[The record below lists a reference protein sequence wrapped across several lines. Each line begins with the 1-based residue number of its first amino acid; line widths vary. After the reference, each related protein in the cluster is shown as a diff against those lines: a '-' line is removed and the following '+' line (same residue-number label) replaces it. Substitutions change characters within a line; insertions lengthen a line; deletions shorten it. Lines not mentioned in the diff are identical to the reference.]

1 MKFALSEVWLCIF
14 RCMLVAAWLRY
25 LLVRSA
31 DLELSTDAGGLLLLV
46 EVMQRLGGAVVDG
59 ATDDELQGAR
69 VQQALRN
76 SINTRVLNVC
86 R

>member
-1 MKFALSEVWLCIF
+1 
-14 RCMLVAAWLRY
+14 MLVAVWLLY
-25 LLVRSA
+25 LMVRSA
-31 DLELSTDAGGLLLLV
+31 DLELSTNAGSLLLLV

>member
-1 MKFALSEVWLCIF
+1 MKFALSEVWL
-14 RCMLVAAWLRY
+14 CMLVAAWLRY

-46 EVMQRLGGAVVDG
+46 EVMQRLGGAVVEG
-59 ATDDELQGAR
+59 STHNELQGAR

-76 SINTRVLNVC
+76 SINITEF
-86 R
+86 